1 MDRLQPGCWTTSKP
15 MSRQLLYAV
24 FLWSLCTA
32 AAGAENNDQADSADE
47 EQNSDKEQS
56 QEQQP
61 EPEIPDL
68 EFIEFLG
75 QFETDAG
82 EWIAPGNL
90 LMDEFDNFLDMVA
103 NQQDTDN

>member
-1 MDRLQPGCWTTSKP
+1 MERPQPDSAGTGKRG
-15 MSRQLLYAV
+15 SRDLLYAL
-24 FLWSLCTA
+24 FFWSLCSA
-32 AAGAENNDQADSADE
+32 VAGAENNDQANPAEDE
-47 EQNSDKEQS
+47 ENNNSEQNE
-56 QEQQP
+56 EQQA
-61 EPEIPDL
+61 EFDIPDL

-90 LMDEFDNFLDMVA
+90 LMNEFDDFLEVVA